1 MHHPLLLLA
10 AAGLLAGGMNAIAGG
25 GSFVTFPAMVFA
37 GLPPVIANASSTVA
51 LFPGT
56 LASTWAY
63 RRELTGTVDIR
74 LRWMLPASIAGGLC
88 GALLLLFTPEHLFDI
103 VIPWLLLLAT
113 LTFAFGAQAG
123 AALRRVVRIGPV
135 TLLVVQFVI
144 SLYGGY
150 FGGAVGLMMLAA
162 WGLLTAS
169 VNVKAM
175 APARTLLVSA
185 ANGAAVLL
193 FIGSGVVRWPDTLAL
208 LAGAVA
214 GGYGGAHVARR
225 LPPVLVRAIVL
236 LLTATITAV
245 FFRRAF

>member
-1 MHHPLLLLA
+1 
-10 AAGLLAGGMNAIAGG
+10 
-25 GSFVTFPAMVFA
+25 MVFA

-63 RRELTGTVDIR
+63 RRELSHVAGIPF
-74 LRWMLPASIAGGLC
+74 RWMLPVTIAGGFC
-88 GALLLLFTPEHLFDI
+88 GALLLLFTPPHLFDL

-113 LTFAFGAQAG
+113 LTFACGAQVG
-123 AALRRVVRIGPV
+123 TALRRAVRIGPA
-135 TLLVVQFVI
+135 TLLVVQLVI

-162 WGLLTAS
+162 WGLLTANI
-169 VNVKAM
+169 NVKAM
-175 APARTLLVSA
+175 GPARTLLVSA

-193 FIGSGVVRWPDTLAL
+193 FIASGVVRWPETLAL
-208 LAGAVA
+208 LVGAVA
-214 GGYGGAHVARR
+214 GGYGGARLARQ
-225 LPPVLVRAIVL
+225 LSPMLVRACVL

-245 FFRRAF
+245 FFRRAL

>member
-1 MHHPLLLLA
+1 MQHLPLLA
-10 AAGLLAGGMNAIAGG
+10 AAGLLAGAMNAIAGG

-56 LASTWAY
+56 IASTWAY
-63 RRELTGTVDIR
+63 RRELSGVGGIG

-88 GALLLLFTPEHLFDI
+88 GALLLLFTPPHLFDI

-113 LTFAFGAQAG
+113 LTFAFGARAG
-123 AALRRVVRIGPV
+123 AALRRAVRIGPV
-135 TLLVVQFVI
+135 TLLVIQFVI
-144 SLYGGY
+144 SIYGGY

-169 VNVKAM
+169 VDVKAM
-175 APARTLLVSA
+175 GPVRTLLVSA

-193 FIGSGVVRWPDTLAL
+193 FIASGVVRWPETIVLSV
-208 LAGAVA
+208 GAIA
-214 GGYGGAHVARR
+214 GGYGGARLARR
-225 LPPVLVRAIVL
+225 LPPALVRAVVL
-236 LLTATITAV
+236 VVTATVTLL
-245 FFRRAF
+245 FFQRAM